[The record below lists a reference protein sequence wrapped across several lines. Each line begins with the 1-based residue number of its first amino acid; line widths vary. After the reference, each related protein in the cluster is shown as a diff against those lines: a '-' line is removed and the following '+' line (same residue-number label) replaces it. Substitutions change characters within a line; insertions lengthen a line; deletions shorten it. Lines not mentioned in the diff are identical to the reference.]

1 MSPFRECITSEDEL
15 REHYRRASETTERK
29 RIDHLD
35 EHCRAF
41 VAHAT
46 FVLVGTVAP
55 DGTADVSP
63 KGGPAGFVV
72 VLDDHRLALPDLA
85 GNNLLDSLT
94 NIIRNDAV
102 GLLFVIPGLE
112 ETLRVNGRASLTR
125 DAEILDACAVKDRRP
140 TAAIGVDVSEAFIH
154 CAKSFRRGALWRPDE
169 WPDRSDLA
177 TAGCMLRDH
186 IQLVGVS
193 GETLDELLEQSYEAS
208 LWEPGG

>member
-15 REHYRRASETTERK
+15 REHYRRPPETTERK

-41 VAHAT
+41 VAHST

-72 VLDDHRLALPDLA
+72 VLDDHRLAIPDLA

-94 NIIRNDAV
+94 NIISNDAV
-102 GLLFVIPGLE
+102 GLLFVIPGQE
-112 ETLRVNGRASLTR
+112 ETLRVNGHASLTR
-125 DAEILDACAVKDRRP
+125 DAEILDTCAVKDRRP

-169 WPDRSDLA
+169 WPDRSDLS

>member
-15 REHYRRASETTERK
+15 REHYRRPSETTERK

-35 EHCRAF
+35 DHCRAF

-72 VLDDHRLALPDLA
+72 VLDDHRLAIPDLS

-169 WPDRSDLA
+169 WPDRSELA
-177 TAGCMLRDH
+177 TAGCMLHDH
-186 IQLVGVS
+186 IELEGVT
-193 GETLDELLEQSYEAS
+193 GEVLDELLEKSYEAS